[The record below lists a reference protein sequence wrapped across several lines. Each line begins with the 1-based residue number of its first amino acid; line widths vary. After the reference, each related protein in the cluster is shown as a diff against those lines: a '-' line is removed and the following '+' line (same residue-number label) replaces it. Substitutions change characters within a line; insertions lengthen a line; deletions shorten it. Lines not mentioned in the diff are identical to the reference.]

1 MKKRII
7 YSIALL
13 ELNLLFVI
21 ANVKLDTPP
30 LSNQFGCLEKTDV
43 IIFATYDEI
52 QPELI
57 QEHLDHCF
65 SLFVIHQNTR
75 KLVKWDH
82 SRGVD
87 EFEAAEDIA
96 NRWKIQDTIEFVEA
110 HLQQQQQQ
118 QQQQRRDQIFR
129 KPSSTRIPKLHQSY
143 DSKWKKEMD
152 HKYINYTVS
161 DNVES
166 QLQRDHR
173 ITSDYN
179 PTITNRSDLNT
190 ASRQVIVIYISSPTI
205 YSDNEINPIQR
216 LILTASQ
223 NLEYIIVCAPCPIK
237 KLEIPANRFVPVE
250 LQDKLWSQKPT
261 RICSMIELIRNPDFD
276 RSKFRRHMK
285 ISPFYEQKLACLK
298 DKTIHIN
305 ALEISLRLMEDIAWL
320 LDNTKHL
327 SVNIVLYDFYYYD
340 KFWKTLAAKKKLFTD
355 NTFKIVDGDRGYE
368 KIYNSLQTK
377 EKNDDIYLVEAYTG
391 RFKYF
396 ICNEKV
402 VAGGKSLVYYEK
414 RRENAFSAWDKMC
427 RDTFEKFTIKPFGT
441 NVDDI
446 LIKDVLEIS
455 CP

>member
-1 MKKRII
+1 
-7 YSIALL
+7 
-13 ELNLLFVI
+13 
-21 ANVKLDTPP
+21 
-30 LSNQFGCLEKTDV
+30 
-43 IIFATYDEI
+43 
-52 QPELI
+52 
-57 QEHLDHCF
+57 
-65 SLFVIHQNTR
+65 
-75 KLVKWDH
+75 
-82 SRGVD
+82 
-87 EFEAAEDIA
+87 
-96 NRWKIQDTIEFVEA
+96 
-110 HLQQQQQQ
+110 
-118 QQQQRRDQIFR
+118 
-129 KPSSTRIPKLHQSY
+129 
-143 DSKWKKEMD
+143 MD

-355 NTFKIVDGDRGYE
+355 NTFKIVDGDL
-368 KIYNSLQTK
+368 SL
-377 EKNDDIYLVEAYTG
+377 IH
-391 RFKYF
+391 
-396 ICNEKV
+396 I
-402 VAGGKSLVYYEK
+402 
-414 RRENAFSAWDKMC
+414 
-427 RDTFEKFTIKPFGT
+427 
-441 NVDDI
+441 
-446 LIKDVLEIS
+446 
-455 CP
+455 